1 MENIRQAVDRA
12 IAGQAPG
19 LDPRK
24 IADVANSVPPSAEVL
39 PTRSVVAKYQQVPL
53 DGPHLRANRI
63 IAQDVTDVL
72 SRSFDML
79 RTQILQLMDARKWRV
94 IAVTSPTPGCG
105 KTVTALNLALSIS
118 RMPDRQVFVLDLDFA
133 KPSVAHHLGLSATA
147 TVGDVL
153 DGQHK
158 LSDAIV
164 SASVGRQEPSK
175 WWRCGTGR
183 VFGSAE
189 LMASR
194 NMAALFQELRR
205 DFSSHIIIIDLP
217 PILTSDD
224 VITVPYVDCVLLVA
238 AVGISTISEI
248 EESKRHL
255 QNSEVARVVLTK
267 VPEANTNFYYSYYG
281 AMK

>member
-1 MENIRQAVDRA
+1 M
-12 IAGQAPG
+12 
-19 LDPRK
+19 
-24 IADVANSVPPSAEVL
+24 L
-39 PTRSVVAKYQQVPL
+39 PTRSVAAKYQQVTL
-53 DGPHLRANRI
+53 DGPLLRANRI

-79 RTQILQLMDARKWRV
+79 RTQVLQLMDGRKWRV
-94 IAVTSPTPGCG
+94 IAATSPTPGCG
-105 KTVTALNLALSIS
+105 KTVTALNLALSIA

-164 SASVGRQEPSK
+164 SASVGRQELKVVP
-175 WWRCGTGR
+175 CVPT
-183 VFGSAE
+183 VGSAE

-224 VITVPYVDCVLLVA
+224 VITVLPYVDCVLLVA
-238 AVGISTISEI
+238 AAGVSTASEI
-248 EESKRHL
+248 EECKRHL

-267 VPEANTNFYYSYYG
+267 VPESNTNFYYSYYG